1 MRRKWGCKL
10 QITFLGVDQLF
21 PNSLLV
27 VTQPSFSSSCPERET
42 LVVPIHSQRP
52 PCHLLLREKTFFFVS
67 YLILKGLLCWPQS
80 DDFPNG
86 GFISTPLPFIFFHSR
101 IPPALI
107 LQGFSVP
114 LMPCSVGLDSFPSTN
129 TEPAKKLQATDLTL
143 WNLLCLMLLY
153 FIIFFFCKGDCWRLF
168 VSCFSYN
175 IFELKCC
182 RSNIFKQQEAFY
194 FQGFRWSILSSLNH
208 IHKGF
213 SISSVW
219 HFMLSTAVVRT
230 ISETRDLSH
239 HWVVMTN
246 LEKQIFVEDVKRPG
260 R

>member
-10 QITFLGVDQLF
+10 QITFLGVDHLL

-27 VTQPSFSSSCPERET
+27 VTQPSFSSSCPECEI

-80 DDFPNG
+80 DDFPNS

-153 FIIFFFCKGDCWRLF
+153 FILFFSAKEIVEGFLSLVFPTTFLSWNAAGATFSSSKKLFIFRVLDGA
-168 VSCFSYN
+168 FSVALITY
-175 IFELKCC
+175 IKVLVFLLYGILCC
-182 RSNIFKQQEAFY
+182 Q
-194 FQGFRWSILSSLNH
+194 LL
-208 IHKGF
+208 
-213 SISSVW
+213 
-219 HFMLSTAVVRT
+219 
-230 ISETRDLSH
+230 
-239 HWVVMTN
+239 
-246 LEKQIFVEDVKRPG
+246 
-260 R
+260 

>member
-1 MRRKWGCKL
+1 M
-10 QITFLGVDQLF
+10 
-21 PNSLLV
+21 
-27 VTQPSFSSSCPERET
+27 
-42 LVVPIHSQRP
+42 
-52 PCHLLLREKTFFFVS
+52 
-67 YLILKGLLCWPQS
+67 LCWLGQLPQYKYWACKKAAGYWF
-80 DDFPNG
+80 DIVKFVVFNV
-86 GFISTPLPFIFFHSR
+86 
-101 IPPALI
+101 AL
-107 LQGFSVP
+107 F
-114 LMPCSVGLDSFPSTN
+114 
-129 TEPAKKLQATDLTL
+129 
-143 WNLLCLMLLY
+143 Y
-153 FIIFFFCKGDCWRLF
+153 FIFFCKGDCWRLF
-168 VSCFSYN
+168 VSCFSHN

-213 SISSVW
+213 SISFVW